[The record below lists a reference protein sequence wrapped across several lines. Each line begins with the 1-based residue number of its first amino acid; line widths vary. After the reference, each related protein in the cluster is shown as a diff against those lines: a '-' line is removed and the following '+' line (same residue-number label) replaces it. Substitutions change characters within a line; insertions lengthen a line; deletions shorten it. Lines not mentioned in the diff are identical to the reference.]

1 LENLKS
7 RTEQLDPEFSID
19 ALSSILFKDFA
30 LGGKTKFI
38 VAYSGGCDSQVLLH
52 GLAQLRSKFDIEV
65 TAAHFD
71 HGLQDQSAT
80 WKAYCREWC
89 VNNKIRFVTTSAKIA
104 PGQGDSIEAIARANR
119 YRWLGKISDSQQGV
133 VTAHHADDQAET
145 FLLHLFQGK
154 GVDQLG
160 GIAPSRPLLRGSKT
174 RLVRPLLGFSREQ
187 LERYARI
194 NNLAWIEDPSNE
206 NHSFYRNYIRHEFLP
221 ILRSRRPGIVASLN
235 QGAATCRSIAK
246 RDQERVKSL
255 YAVSRVPGARGVF
268 CLTDPLDLEK
278 LINCPDFEITGLF
291 RYWIHNVGHASP
303 SNGQLETLYHQIYE
317 SRAAQATLEFNGLA
331 ARLFNRHLYLT
342 RAILSSELKTIAW
355 NLNPIEIPELG
366 IMVEMAGI
374 ECNNGTDHP
383 LRNMTIELA
392 WRKGGEKIRLRN
404 RRYRSS
410 LKKIMQEKLI
420 PTWERNSLPYLIIN
434 SEISWVHGVGGVGEL
449 AVILNKSG
457 IGLQFSSIND

>member
-1 LENLKS
+1 
-7 RTEQLDPEFSID
+7 
-19 ALSSILFKDFA
+19 
-30 LGGKTKFI
+30 
-38 VAYSGGCDSQVLLH
+38 
-52 GLAQLRSKFDIEV
+52 
-65 TAAHFD
+65 
-71 HGLQDQSAT
+71 
-80 WKAYCREWC
+80 
-89 VNNKIRFVTTSAKIA
+89 
-104 PGQGDSIEAIARANR
+104 
-119 YRWLGKISDSQQGV
+119 
-133 VTAHHADDQAET
+133 
-145 FLLHLFQGK
+145 
-154 GVDQLG
+154 
-160 GIAPSRPLLRGSKT
+160 
-174 RLVRPLLGFSREQ
+174 
-187 LERYARI
+187 
-194 NNLAWIEDPSNE
+194 
-206 NHSFYRNYIRHEFLP
+206 
-221 ILRSRRPGIVASLN
+221 
-235 QGAATCRSIAK
+235 
-246 RDQERVKSL
+246 
-255 YAVSRVPGARGVF
+255 
-268 CLTDPLDLEK
+268 
-278 LINCPDFEITGLF
+278 
-291 RYWIHNVGHASP
+291 VGHASP

-317 SRAAQATLEFNGLA
+317 SRAAQATLEFNGLT